1 MYGWY
6 IFKQGR
12 CSSWHPSPLKL
23 TCYQQSSAIRGEKIP
38 LHSPSTIQS
47 SNLFGKGL
55 EKQSFW
61 SCTTASHYQSHLPTF
76 VSYIFLSSSSSVLL
90 PSCLPLIVF
99 VFLCPCHC
107 RALALFCF
115 FSPLPCSARL
125 TSSSS
130 ILFAD
135 SFLQFLFTPVLSTLW
150 WKLGA
155 VPSSPTQSSLTD
167 SFISSAANPFN
178 TTCLICLPP
187 PFPNL
192 KHTHPHI
199 IYNWILHTH

>member
-1 MYGWY
+1 MV
-6 IFKQGR
+6 F
-12 CSSWHPSPLKL
+12 CHLVCMDDTSSSKAGIPRGTPHLLRWRVINRAVLSG
-23 TCYQQSSAIRGEKIP
+23 GEKIP

-61 SCTTASHYQSHLPTF
+61 PCTTASHYQSHLPTF
-76 VSYIFLSSSSSVLL
+76 VSYIFLSSSSVLL
-90 PSCLPLIVF
+90 PSCLPLIAF

-107 RALALFCF
+107 WALALFCF
-115 FSPLPCSARL
+115 FSPLPCSAHL

-178 TTCLICLPP
+178 TTCLISVYP
-187 PFPNL
+187 
-192 KHTHPHI
+192 HPSQ
-199 IYNWILHTH
+199 T

>member
-1 MYGWY
+1 MV
-6 IFKQGR
+6 F
-12 CSSWHPSPLKL
+12 CNLVCMDDTSSSKAGVP
-23 TCYQQSSAIRGEKIP
+23 RGTPHLLSWRVINRAVLSGGKKIP

-61 SCTTASHYQSHLPTF
+61 PCTTASHYQSHLPTF
-76 VSYIFLSSSSSVLL
+76 VSYIFLSSSSVLL

-130 ILFAD
+130 ISFAD

-178 TTCLICLPP
+178 TTCLISVY
-187 PFPNL
+187 
-192 KHTHPHI
+192 HHPSQ
-199 IYNWILHTH
+199 T

>member
-1 MYGWY
+1 MV
-6 IFKQGR
+6 F
-12 CSSWHPSPLKL
+12 CHLVCMDDTSSSKAGVP
-23 TCYQQSSAIRGEKIP
+23 RGTPHLLRWRVINRAVLSEIP

-61 SCTTASHYQSHLPTF
+61 PCTTASHYQSHLPTF
-76 VSYIFLSSSSSVLL
+76 VSYIFLSSSSVLL

-107 RALALFCF
+107 WALALFCF
-115 FSPLPCSARL
+115 FSPVPCSAHL

-178 TTCLICLPP
+178 TTCLISVYP
-187 PFPNL
+187 
-192 KHTHPHI
+192 HPSQ
-199 IYNWILHTH
+199 T

>member
-1 MYGWY
+1 MHHCFPLSVSFTH
-6 IFKQGR
+6 ICLLHFPFLLLR
-12 CSSWHPSPLKL
+12 LASILSPFN
-23 TCYQQSSAIRGEKIP
+23 C
-38 LHSPSTIQS
+38 
-47 SNLFGKGL
+47 
-55 EKQSFW
+55 
-61 SCTTASHYQSHLPTF
+61 
-76 VSYIFLSSSSSVLL
+76 
-90 PSCLPLIVF
+90 
-99 VFLCPCHC
+99 LCPCHC

-178 TTCLICLPP
+178 TTCLISVYP
-187 PFPNL
+187 
-192 KHTHPHI
+192 HPSQ
-199 IYNWILHTH
+199 T

>member
-1 MYGWY
+1 MVFCHLVCMDDTSSSQAG
-6 IFKQGR
+6 
-12 CSSWHPSPLKL
+12 SSWHPSPLKV
-23 TCYQQSSAIRGEKIP
+23 TCYQQSSAIWVGWEIP

-61 SCTTASHYQSHLPTF
+61 PCTTASHYQSHLPTF
-76 VSYIFLSSSSSVLL
+76 VSYIFLSSSSSSVLL
-90 PSCLPLIVF
+90 PSCLPLIAF

-107 RALALFCF
+107 WALALFCF
-115 FSPLPCSARL
+115 FSPLPCSAHL

-178 TTCLICLPP
+178 TTCLISVYP
-187 PFPNL
+187 
-192 KHTHPHI
+192 HPSQ
-199 IYNWILHTH
+199 T